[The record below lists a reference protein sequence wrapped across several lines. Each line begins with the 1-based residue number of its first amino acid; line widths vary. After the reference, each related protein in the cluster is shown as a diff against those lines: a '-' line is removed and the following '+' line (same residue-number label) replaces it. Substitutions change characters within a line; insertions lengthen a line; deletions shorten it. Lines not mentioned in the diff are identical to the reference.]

1 MKIIIVSILVFFVV
15 LSSFQTKPS
24 TAKKPAV
31 DFKAS
36 IERGQKVYA
45 GTCLA
50 CHQAKAQG
58 VDRMNPPL
66 VKTKWVLG
74 NKIALAKIV
83 LFGLKGGEII
93 IDGDD
98 FHNPMPPQST
108 QFTDLQ
114 VADVLTYVRNSFGN
128 KASAVTEADVKAAR
142 SGGAAT
148 TAVKK
153 PVSKAPVKKAP
164 VKH

>member
-1 MKIIIVSILVFFVV
+1 MKIIIVSTFVLLIVF
-15 LSSFQTKPS
+15 SSFQTKPPA
-24 TAKKPAV
+24 AKPLPGI
-31 DFKAS
+31 KAS
-36 IERGQKVYA
+36 IERGLKIYT

-50 CHQAKAQG
+50 CHQADGLG
-58 VDRMNPPL
+58 VQRMNPPL

-98 FHNPMPPQST
+98 FHNPMPAQST

-114 VADVLTYVRNSFGN
+114 IADVLTYVRNSFGN
-128 KASAVTEADVKAAR
+128 KAGAVTEADVKAAR
-142 SGGAAT
+142 SGAT
-148 TAVKK
+148 TPATKK
-153 PVSKAPVKKAP
+153 PVGKTPVKKAP
-164 VKH
+164 VKQ